1 MSGKLVN
8 EQYLYDIAN
17 AIRRKNGKTT
27 LYRPQDMDDAILD
40 LASSEDALE
49 QLISTKTITNIYVT
63 GITSVRNFA
72 FKNYTTLNS
81 VNFPDVLS
89 IGESAFEECSSLTSV
104 TLPSCTSI
112 GITSFKNCSSLTTID
127 LPSVTTIGNYAFDNC
142 DNLSTINLPAC
153 TSIDYNAFSGC
164 DALTTIELPSVT
176 TIGNQAFYSCS
187 NLTSVILSGSTRCT
201 LTNEYVFYYTPI
213 QSGTGYIYV
222 PANLVNSYK
231 SDAYWVA
238 YANQIVAIPSE

>member
-112 GITSFKNCSSLTTID
+112 GITSFKNCSSLTTI
-127 LPSVTTIGNYAFDNC
+127 
-142 DNLSTINLPAC
+142 
-153 TSIDYNAFSGC
+153 
-164 DALTTIELPSVT
+164 ELPSVT
-176 TIGNQAFYSCS
+176 SIGNQAFYSCS